1 LHAVVRRPGARDL
14 LPGRGPRLLPH
25 ARLLRAD
32 DRLYVHPWRVA
43 DHGEADEAGRAAC
56 RRAPARERHLAAV
69 PAVGARRARADGAVY
84 PDRPVTRRI
93 LVGFGAVALV
103 VLSARTL
110 AYRAVPDPSARF
122 FEHRAGGPAVPMLA
136 LVALAIC
143 AVLAVTLCWLVAV
156 GVRERALIA
165 RREPAR
171 FAVGTTFV
179 TAALLAL
186 ATCFVGGVLEADL
199 HWRAGLGWHGLPCL
213 FGPVHRDLIP
223 FETGLSFVAAAVIA
237 AVGHVVTW
245 MRSTFARL
253 AADLPA
259 FVPGTLPAFGEATAV
274 RVAARASAASA
285 RAPPLPGWPDP
296 ATKGEQR
303 MHRFGV
309 FLAVLGCAL
318 AVAASASAHAAISPA
333 VALTKHGQL
342 FTLAVPTEKE
352 NATTT
357 KVELTPPDG
366 FAIDSLV
373 PAPGWTRDVKST

>member
-1 LHAVVRRPGARDL
+1 M
-14 LPGRGPRLLPH
+14 
-25 ARLLRAD
+25 
-32 DRLYVHPWRVA
+32 
-43 DHGEADEAGRAAC
+43 
-56 RRAPARERHLAAV
+56 
-69 PAVGARRARADGAVY
+69 
-84 PDRPVTRRI
+84 TRRI

-186 ATCFVGGVLEADL
+186 ATCFVGGMLEAYL
-199 HWRAGLGWHGLPCL
+199 HWRAGLGWHGLHCL

-285 RAPPLPGWPDP
+285 RAPPLPG
-296 ATKGEQR
+296 
-303 MHRFGV
+303 
-309 FLAVLGCAL
+309 
-318 AVAASASAHAAISPA
+318 
-333 VALTKHGQL
+333 
-342 FTLAVPTEKE
+342 
-352 NATTT
+352 
-357 KVELTPPDG
+357 
-366 FAIDSLV
+366 
-373 PAPGWTRDVKST
+373 